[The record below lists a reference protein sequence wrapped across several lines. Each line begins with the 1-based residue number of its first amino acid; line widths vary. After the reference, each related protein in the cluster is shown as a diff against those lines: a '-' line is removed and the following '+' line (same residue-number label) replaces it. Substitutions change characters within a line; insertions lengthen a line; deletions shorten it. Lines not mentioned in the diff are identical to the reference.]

1 MEMSFFPQ
9 QWIALVAQFLQLL
22 KTRMILT
29 LNFTWFYAIT
39 NTLPKKAIYFD
50 RKRIKTHARCK

>member
-39 NTLPKKAIYFD
+39 NTLTKKNYIFW
-50 RKRIKTHARCK
+50 